1 MKKTKMI
8 ICDLDGTLFDTLEV
22 NYQAYK
28 KSLNEMGYELSYS
41 FFMKECYGK
50 HYKEFLSKLN
60 LTEEEIEKVHIIK
73 KNIYRDNLKY
83 AKINNYLFDI
93 IESLKYNYYTVLVTT
108 ASKQNSE
115 EILEFFN
122 KKEVFELFIFAE
134 NVERKKP
141 DPEGF
146 IKAME
151 YFNISPENTLIF
163 EDSDIGIEAA
173 QRSGA
178 NIMRI
183 EKF

>member
-1 MKKTKMI
+1 MSFKTK
-8 ICDLDGTLFDTLEV
+8 LKRRR
-22 NYQAYK
+22 NR
-28 KSLNEMGYELSYS
+28 KSSY
-41 FFMKECYGK
+41 
-50 HYKEFLSKLN
+50 N
-60 LTEEEIEKVHIIK
+60 K

-93 IESLKYNYYTVLVTT
+93 IESLKNNYYIALVTT

-134 NVERKKP
+134 NVEKKKP

-163 EDSDIGIEAA
+163 EDSDIGIKAA

-178 NIMRI
+178 NIMKI

>member
-1 MKKTKMI
+1 M
-8 ICDLDGTLFDTLEV
+8 
-22 NYQAYK
+22 
-28 KSLNEMGYELSYS
+28 
-41 FFMKECYGK
+41 
-50 HYKEFLSKLN
+50 
-60 LTEEEIEKVHIIK
+60 
-73 KNIYRDNLKY
+73 
-83 AKINNYLFDI
+83 
-93 IESLKYNYYTVLVTT
+93 ESLKNNYYIALVTT

-134 NVERKKP
+134 NVEKKKP

-163 EDSDIGIEAA
+163 EDSDIGIKAA

-178 NIMRI
+178 NIMKI